1 MADSEKKTVKKEKN
15 EKKPTFEEALGRL
28 NEIVAA
34 LEDGT
39 APLDRSL
46 ALYEEGIALVRFCG
60 EALDNAERRIKILT
74 RNEAGE
80 VTEADF
86 QPLDTSAVPEA

>member
-1 MADSEKKTVKKEKN
+1 MLPMAETEKKSAKKEK
-15 EKKPTFEEALGRL
+15 KQTFEEAVARL

-34 LEDGT
+34 LEDGS

-46 ALYEEGIALVRFCG
+46 ALYEEGIALVRFCN
-60 EALDNAERRIKILT
+60 EALDTAERRIKVLT

-80 VTEADF
+80 VVEADF
-86 QPLDTSAVPEA
+86 VPGASPASET